1 MRRTASSVLRDL
13 EIRVANLEKQSYDD
27 DYIVREIELFIV
39 NESDLYRMVQA
50 IVKNQA
56 KHFLKGRWSEAGA
69 IKGFTNLVNEGIR
82 AYRRQGF
89 GPDLPSRISR
99 KVKEEIAK
107 NLLEYYMDEIEE
119 EVGSPLRS
127 ASVKSAGRRYD
138 DNEWVFFIHEE
149 TGLEDDRKGYRE
161 AEILREKFEE
171 CVERICDDNGLSI
184 CEDDGVSR
192 VAFKAFASL
201 IGHGTGLW
209 DHDHPEA
216 DTLEKLVDRDRK
228 CGDLATKIDR
238 LPYEL
243 GLED

>member
-1 MRRTASSVLRDL
+1 MRRKASEVLRDL
-13 EIRVANLEKQSYDD
+13 EIRVANLEKTSYDD

-39 NESDLYRMVQA
+39 NESNLYGMAQS
-50 IVKNQA
+50 IVRNQA

-69 IKGFTNLVNEGIR
+69 IKGFTHLVNEGIR

-99 KVKEEIAK
+99 KIKEAIAK

-119 EVGSPLRS
+119 AVGSPIRE

-161 AEILREKFEE
+161 AESLREEFEE
-171 CVERICDDNGLSI
+171 CVDTLCDKHNLSI
-184 CEDDGVSR
+184 CYDDGISR
-192 VAFKAFASL
+192 VAFKAYASL
-201 IGHGTGLW
+201 VGHGTGLW

-216 DTLEKLVDRDRK
+216 STLEKIVERDRK
-228 CGDLATKIDR
+228 CGDLAQKIDQ
-238 LPYEL
+238 LPFEL
-243 GLED
+243 GLA